1 VDDASGQVRLCTDL
15 FKINGQEF
23 VGAEFTDNGV
33 GIAPN
38 LQAKIFEPFVTTK
51 PFGQG
56 TGLGL
61 AVCYGIVSDHGG
73 KIEVVSQVAQG
84 TTMRVLLPRC

>member
-1 VDDASGQVRLCTDL
+1 LNGSEFIGVD
-15 FKINGQEF
+15 
-23 VGAEFTDNGV
+23 FTDNGS
-33 GIAPN
+33 GIAPEMRT
-38 LQAKIFEPFVTTK
+38 KIFEPFVTTK

-73 KIEVVSQVAQG
+73 KVEVLSQVGQG
-84 TTMRVLLPRC
+84 TTMRILLPIFT